1 MKLVAAAEIIGPGL
15 WISIHLKA
23 KHAID
28 EKSKEEFIDYMYLL
42 GAEFP
47 CGKCRGHLQE
57 YLRDHPFEPYMN
69 LVDEKGHP
77 IGLFKYSWTF
87 HNAVNLRLHKPFVS
101 WQNALAMFYS
111 EGEPCNSCTVK
122 QADTNKK
129 DVQQQNIE
137 EVSLPD
143 KKIQTPLRNFTD
155 KTKIVNG
162 YFLKNK

>member
-1 MKLVAAAEIIGPGL
+1 MKLVSDPERIGTGL

-77 IGLFKYSWTF
+77 IGLQKWSWQF

-122 QADTNKK
+122 QADTNNKK
-129 DVQQQNIE
+129 NENVVD

-143 KKIQTPLRNFTD
+143 KKSQPLRNFTD

>member
-28 EKSKEEFIDYMYLL
+28 DKSKEEFIDYMYMLS
-42 GAEFP
+42 AEFP

-77 IGLFKYSWTF
+77 IGMFKFSWQF

-101 WQNALAMFYS
+101 WQNALAMFYT
-111 EGEPCNSCTVK
+111 EQEPCSSCTVK
-122 QADTNKK
+122 QADTNNKK
-129 DVQQQNIE
+129 EQNIE

-143 KKIQTPLRNFTD
+143 KKSAPLRNFTD

>member
-1 MKLVAAAEIIGPGL
+1 MKLVSTPETIGPGL

-28 EKSKEEFIDYMYLL
+28 DKSKEEFIDYMYMLS
-42 GAEFP
+42 AEFP

-69 LVDEKGHP
+69 LVDEKGNP
-77 IGLFKYSWTF
+77 IGMMKWSWTF

-101 WQNALAMFYS
+101 WQNALAMFYT
-111 EGEPCNSCTVK
+111 EQEPCSSCTVK

-129 DVQQQNIE
+129 DIPQNSAE
-137 EVSLPD
+137 EVSVPD
-143 KKIQTPLRNFTD
+143 KKVQPLLRNFTD

>member
-1 MKLVAAAEIIGPGL
+1 MKLVSAADKIGPGL

-28 EKSKEEFIDYMYLL
+28 EKTKDEFIGYMYIL
-42 GAEFP
+42 ASEFP
-47 CGKCRGHLQE
+47 CGNCRGHLQE

-77 IGLFKYSWTF
+77 IGMMKYSWQF

-122 QADTNKK
+122 QAGDINNGKF
-129 DVQQQNIE
+129 VVE
-137 EVSLPD
+137 EVILPD
-143 KKIQTPLRNFTD
+143 KKIQPPLRNFTD

>member
-1 MKLVAAAEIIGPGL
+1 MKLVSDPEKIGSGL

-28 EKSKEEFIDYMYLL
+28 EKSKEAFIDYMFLL
-42 GAEFP
+42 GEEFP

-69 LVDEKGHP
+69 LEDEKGHQ
-77 IGLFKYSWTF
+77 IGMFKFSWLF
-87 HNAVNLRLHKPFVS
+87 HNAVNLRLHKPFVT
-101 WQNALAMFYS
+101 WQNALAMYYS

-122 QADTNKK
+122 QPDAKPAQK
-129 DVQQQNIE
+129 V
-137 EVSLPD
+137 EVIAPD
-143 KKIQTPLRNFTD
+143 SNTKSVPLRNFTD

-162 YFLKNK
+162 YFLKNKN

>member
-1 MKLVAAAEIIGPGL
+1 MKLVSDPSQIGPGL

-42 GAEFP
+42 SAEFP

-69 LVDEKGHP
+69 LVDEKGQQ
-77 IGLFKYSWTF
+77 IGLQKWSWQF

-101 WQNALAMFYS
+101 WQNALAMFYT
-111 EGEPCNSCTVK
+111 EQEPCSSCTVK
-122 QADTNKK
+122 QADTNNKK
-129 DVQQQNIE
+129 EQNIE
-137 EVSLPD
+137 EVDLHET
-143 KKIQTPLRNFTD
+143 KKPQTQLRNFTD
-155 KTKIVNG
+155 KTRIVNG